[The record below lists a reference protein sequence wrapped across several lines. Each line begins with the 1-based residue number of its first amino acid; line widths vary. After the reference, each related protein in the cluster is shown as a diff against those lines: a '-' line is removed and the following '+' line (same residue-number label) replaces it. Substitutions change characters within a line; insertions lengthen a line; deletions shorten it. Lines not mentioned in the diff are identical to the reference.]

1 VEILNIHV
9 NFNYVALSFHI
20 FILNNGS
27 GGYSK
32 QTDNNT
38 LNYEEMTADHYS
50 QEVGQTSSLTILKG
64 LWLSRVMSK
73 FDFLD
78 PRW

>member
-1 VEILNIHV
+1 MWRSVSISL
-9 NFNYVALSFHI
+9 F
-20 FILNNGS
+20 LNNGS

-32 QTDNNT
+32 QTDNRT

-64 LWLSRVMSK
+64 LCLIRVMSK

-78 PRW
+78 PRR